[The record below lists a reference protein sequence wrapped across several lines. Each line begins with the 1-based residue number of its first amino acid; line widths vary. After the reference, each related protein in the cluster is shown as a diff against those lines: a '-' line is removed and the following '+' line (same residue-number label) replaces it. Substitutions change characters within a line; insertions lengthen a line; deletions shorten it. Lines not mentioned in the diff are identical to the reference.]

1 MPAALFDL
9 RNNPDLVFRLMHGAP
24 LGEGWAVDGAH
35 ATYTYSK
42 RKHRTAKCVFDCSV
56 EDPSVTYAYASDGL
70 GECIGV
76 TGKWVYYFD

>member
-1 MPAALFDL
+1 M
-9 RNNPDLVFRLMHGAP
+9 
-24 LGEGWAVDGAH
+24 DGAH
-35 ATYTYSK
+35 ATYAYSK
-42 RKHRTAKCVFDCSV
+42 RKLRTAKCVFDCSV